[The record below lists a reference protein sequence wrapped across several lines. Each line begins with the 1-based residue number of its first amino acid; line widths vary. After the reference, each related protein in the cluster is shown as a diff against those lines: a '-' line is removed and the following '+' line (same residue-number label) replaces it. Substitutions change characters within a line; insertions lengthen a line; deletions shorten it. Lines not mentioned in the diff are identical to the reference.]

1 MEESVALFMVDHNLV
16 RCKYLKLDQDGQY
29 LNLDS
34 DGQMHPI
41 YCHQKHF
48 KKFLFFLKIILN
60 LIFLLFFFTKRL
72 NFHS

>member
-48 KKFLFFLKIILN
+48 KKFLFFFKDY
-60 LIFLLFFFTKRL
+60 FKSYFFYFFF
-72 NFHS
+72 H